1 MSADLR
7 RNSQRYRHAVHVT
20 RRKPCH
26 DLLADMDHLGM
37 VFGSARG
44 STRAISR
51 EINMNTQTVLAAVL
65 LATTAMTSA
74 SAETLR
80 WARAGDSLTLDPHAQ
95 NEGPTHTL
103 AHQIYE
109 PLIIRDHSGAF
120 QAALATDW
128 APKEGDP
135 NVWVFNLRQGVT
147 YHDGADFTAEDVV
160 FSINRAKSE
169 NSAMKELLTS
179 ITEVRAVDDHT
190 VEFVTDGPNP
200 ILPANLTNLFMMDKG
215 WTEANNATA
224 VQDIAGGETTFAS
237 TNTNGTG
244 AFTLV
249 SREPDVKTVLT
260 ANENYWGKD
269 DFPLDVTEIVYTPI
283 QNAATRVAALLSG
296 EVDFIQDVPVQDLGR
311 VGDTDGLLVKTAPQ
325 NRVIFFGM
333 NMGDKDIANDNVEGK
348 NPLADVRVRKAM
360 SMAINRDAIKKVVMR
375 DQSQPAGM
383 IAPPFVNGWNEEMD
397 SSSKTDIEGAKALM
411 EEAGYGEGFSIQLDC
426 PNDRYVNDEA
436 ICQAAVGMLAQIG
449 VTVNLDA
456 KPKAQHFPLIQND
469 QTDFYMLGWGV
480 PTYDS
485 EYIFNFLVHTRGD
498 ERGSWNGTGF
508 SNTDLD
514 AKIVSL
520 ASETDLEARNATI
533 NEIWTVVQ
541 DEQLYIPIHH
551 QVLNWGMTDKVVTE
565 VSPEDDPKFK
575 FFEMK

>member
-1 MSADLR
+1 MKTKA
-7 RNSQRYRHAVHVT
+7 
-20 RRKPCH
+20 
-26 DLLADMDHLGM
+26 LLAL
-37 VFGSARG
+37 
-44 STRAISR
+44 T
-51 EINMNTQTVLAAVL
+51 L
-65 LATTAMTSA
+65 LATTAMGA

-179 ITEVRAVDDHT
+179 IVEVRATDDHT

-200 ILPANLTNLFMMDKG
+200 ILPSNLTNLFMMDKG
-215 WTEANNATA
+215 WTEANSATK

-237 TNTNGTG
+237 SNTNGTG
-244 AFTLV
+244 PFQLV
-249 SREPDVKTVLT
+249 SREPDVKTVLSSN
-260 ANENYWGKD
+260 AAYWGKD
-269 DFPLDVTEIVYTPI
+269 EFPLDVTEIVYTPI

-311 VGDTDGLLVKTAPQ
+311 VADTSGLVVKTAPQ

-333 NMGDKDIANDNVEGK
+333 NMGADDIANDNVDGK
-348 NPLADVRVRKAM
+348 NPLSDARVRKAM
-360 SMAINRDAIKKVVMR
+360 SLAVNRDAIKKVVMR
-375 DQSQPAGM
+375 EQSQPAGM
-383 IAPPFVNGWNEEMD
+383 IAPPFVNGWTAEMD
-397 SSSKTDIEGAKALM
+397 ASSATDVEKAKSLM
-411 EEAGYGEGFSIQLDC
+411 ADAGYGDGFSIQLDC
-426 PNDRYVNDEA
+426 PNDRYINDEA
-436 ICQAAVGMLAQIG
+436 ICQAAVGMMAQIG

-456 KPKAQHFPLIQND
+456 KPKAQHFPLIQNKE
-469 QTDFYMLGWGV
+469 TDFYMLGWGV

-485 EYIFNFLVHTRGD
+485 EYIFNFLVHTRND
-498 ERGSWNGTGF
+498 ERGSWNGTGY
-508 SNTDLD
+508 SNPDLD
-514 AKIVSL
+514 AKIASL
-520 ASETDLEARNATI
+520 SSETDLEKRNGLI
-533 NEIWTVVQ
+533 GDIWSVVQ
-541 DEQLYIPIHH
+541 DETLYIPIHH
-551 QVLNWGMTDKVVTE
+551 QVLNWGMTENVKTE

-575 FFEMK
+575 FFELGG